1 MVGDHSDIGDDD
13 SGGDGDDD
21 GFGGDG
27 DDGVGDEK
35 NDQDVEFSGEA
46 SWYSSASVYKGQG
59 EPPVHQNCN
68 RPKFIPLTNKTFN
81 IMHIYIHGYNLV
93 CRKYKSKFV
102 WFFCVKKIDQLR
114 CLW

>member
-27 DDGVGDEK
+27 DDDGVGGDGDEK

-46 SWYSSASVYKGQG
+46 S
-59 EPPVHQNCN
+59 
-68 RPKFIPLTNKTFN
+68 
-81 IMHIYIHGYNLV
+81 
-93 CRKYKSKFV
+93 
-102 WFFCVKKIDQLR
+102 
-114 CLW
+114 